1 MLTFPYEKKMSSY
14 SSKVICGMFSQR
26 FDDNGYKKQK
36 SCNHLITTLLLSIPI
51 TIKPLTQHPE
61 IVDPGSVELLG
72 QS

>member
-1 MLTFPYEKKMSSY
+1 MGQTVNLLLLASVVRIHHYP
-14 SSKVICGMFSQR
+14 
-26 FDDNGYKKQK
+26 QK

>member
-1 MLTFPYEKKMSSY
+1 
-14 SSKVICGMFSQR
+14 
-26 FDDNGYKKQK
+26 
-36 SCNHLITTLLLSIPI
+36 LITTLLLSIPI